1 MIVGKNGPKPHRQ
14 GSQTAFVVISTT
26 IPSLNT
32 QGPHLNSVYRAGRR
46 YGDEHEISQR
56 PEREEQ
62 FKLRSVR
69 RQKVAWKAEK
79 LDAIRSSTTETK
91 PRYRHREVVFGY
103 PNKYMS
109 KKEGREERMAVPREV
124 TTKIETVGAKYEV
137 RVSKAPLPT
146 VWAKFGDGR
155 KHPPLC

>member
-32 QGPHLNSVYRAGRR
+32 QGPHLNSVCRAGHR
-46 YGDEHEISQR
+46 YGDEHGISPR

-62 FKLRSVR
+62 FKLRSFR

-79 LDAIRSSTTETK
+79 LDATRSSTTETK
-91 PRYRHREVVFGY
+91 LRYRYREVVFGY

-124 TTKIETVGAKYEV
+124 TTKIETVGADFEV
-137 RVSKAPLPT
+137 RVSIAQFPT
-146 VWAKFGDGR
+146 VWATFRDGR

>member
-32 QGPHLNSVYRAGRR
+32 QGPHLNSVWDTYHRDRKGK
-46 YGDEHEISQR
+46 
-56 PEREEQ
+56 Q

-79 LDAIRSSTTETK
+79 LDATQSSTTETK

-124 TTKIETVGAKYEV
+124 TTKIETVGAKYEA

-155 KHPPLC
+155 KPPPLVLSVYWKRFLS